1 MITKTTVIVI
11 SIVTGVALELV
22 IHALSGR
29 REGWDSP
36 QFWTIGLPAAFAIAA
51 AMGYLSRG
59 RDWLWTWLIVP
70 GQVMTMMVRNGEIG
84 GLWPLTVILSG
95 ILSAPFIAMAFVGS
109 RFRRPSA

>member
-1 MITKTTVIVI
+1 MITKTTIIVI
-11 SIVTGVALELV
+11 SIITGFVLE
-22 IHALSGR
+22 IGTYALSGR
-29 REGWDSP
+29 REAWDSA
-36 QFWTIGLPAAFAIAA
+36 QFWMIGLPAAFAISA

-70 GQVMTMMVRNGEIG
+70 GQVMTMMVRTGEIG